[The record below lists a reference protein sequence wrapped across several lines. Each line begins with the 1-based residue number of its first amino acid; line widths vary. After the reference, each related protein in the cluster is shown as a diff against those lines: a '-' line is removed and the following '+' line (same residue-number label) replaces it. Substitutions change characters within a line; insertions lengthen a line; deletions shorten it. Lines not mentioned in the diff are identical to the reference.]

1 MLVSASLLTS
11 SLVVPEATA
20 RPAAAEV
27 PASTTQAAAAP
38 ELQPAAGQF
47 VPVAPASVIN
57 GVAVAAAGV
66 STVTVAGANGI
77 PAAAQVSAVAVQV
90 TAIGT
95 TAAGYVQAYAAGTT
109 RPTDSTNNFVT
120 GRNTASYDV
129 VPVSASG
136 QISVY
141 SSAASKVWVRL
152 RGYFTS
158 SSAVTAGSTFVP
170 LPATTVINN
179 VALAANGTTNYTFAG
194 ANGIPAAIDVAAVAI
209 EVTSAAPTAAG
220 VLKAYPTGEAAPA
233 DAAVNYPVTQAQT
246 NYETVRLSTAG
257 QVTFSASGATKLTVR
272 LRGYY
277 SKPTATA
284 AAASYVP
291 VAPATVV
298 NNVALAAAGTTTA
311 TLAGANGVPAA
322 ATVAAVDAN
331 VVASAPT
338 AAGFLTGYAAGTTR
352 PTDASVYYANATNT
366 AAHDTL
372 KISSA
377 GQTTFYASGATKLI
391 LRLRGYYK
399 KPTAPL
405 APTGITAAAAD
416 GRATVGWTVPKD
428 GGAAITGYTV
438 TANPGNL
445 KSTVGATGTA
455 TITGL
460 TNGTPYTFAVQA
472 INAAGTS
479 TASAASKPVV
489 PMGGEVLYAH
499 DAAGRVKAVFTSDGA
514 GVAYQYDAVGNI
526 TATQAL
532 PANQLTVAQA
542 GPATAVVGDS
552 YEIYGTGFGLDPE
565 QVSVTIGGATAPI
578 TSLRRNHLVVTVPAG
593 ATTGQALV
601 NVSGTTVTAGSVTL
615 LAAPQVTSVSPAIV
629 DRGATLTV
637 TGSNFAPATTANT
650 VSVNGTKL
658 QVLSATATTLTV
670 RAPGFGVA
678 GKLMVRTRAGTVT
691 SAGQVTVPPSPFLAV
706 DVAASVHLTP
716 DAPATITMAT
726 SNQLAL
732 FSIDGTAGQR
742 LGFQVDETI
751 SGCYEA
757 HIWAPDRTAAYAE
770 ETICGK
776 DYLELPRPAVN
787 GTYLVEL
794 DPRNPE
800 TGTFTVVARQSA
812 DLTAP
817 LTIDG
822 PAASL
827 TTTVAPAH
835 ATFTFTG
842 AKGQLVFTT
851 LTAPS
856 NLASGAVLWGPHG
869 QKLVTTNSY
878 YGSTSGFLTSVLLP
892 EDGVYTVDVD
902 PYNFELGTYTAQVNL
917 VPTPISATTTLDG
930 AAARLTITKPGQTG
944 SVAFT
949 GTQGQLVHVDLATQL
964 TSTATGKVT
973 LRGPDGSF
981 LFRDQTWTYF
991 MDYLADRYVLPQTG
1005 EYLLLVEPAGAQTGT
1020 IDVAVNTIP
1029 ADAVV
1034 ATTVDAAAVAVS
1046 NSKPGQLARMTFPA
1060 TAGQRV
1066 MITCVAITGHE
1077 YDVSYQLLNPAGT
1090 KVETGNCASSDK
1102 GILFDTRALTAGTW
1116 TVLAD
1121 PNRALLLTSALRAAS
1136 VAADPVVNSTLGSSA
1151 VVNLL
1156 PGQNGTVVFPVT
1168 AGQRIYVGCTLSVPD
1183 QQYDISFELLRP
1195 DGTKAD
1201 SGSCY
1206 TSFKG
1211 ELFDT
1216 VTAAAGGNWTVRMD
1230 PKLNANA
1237 GATIG
1242 LYAVPA
1248 DAAPTATIGGAAVTF
1263 DTVVGQNATVSFT
1276 ATAGQRVLIGCS
1288 LVDWAAKQYDVSF
1301 KLLRPDGTTEKTTS
1315 CYESSGGM
1323 LVDTI
1328 ALAQAGTWQLF
1339 VDPDYMVTSRTTV
1352 RLYSVPADVAKTTTV
1367 GGAGVSVTTV
1377 VGQSATI
1384 TFTGTASQK
1393 IKATVSSS
1401 SYPACGGYLRLRNSA
1416 GTNLT
1421 STCLTAAGY
1430 LTYTLPSAGTYTLF
1444 VDPAELSTG
1453 TATIAVANN
1462 PTAAAAN
1469 LEDRRDFPRAEPAAA
1484 PARAVKAN
1492 EEEEPPPPPVYP
1504 RKRDAWLTGRIL
1516 RTDGKPL
1523 ADVTV
1528 RVADRA
1534 VRTKADG
1541 SFVLTRLPQG
1551 TFLFVMDGRTAST
1564 RRTKYGYFDVQVNLR
1579 KGANKLFY
1587 QPYLPILDTAN
1598 EISIAGPTTEAVV
1611 LKTSKVKGLEVHI
1624 PAGVTIT
1631 DADGKKVTKV
1641 GITPIPVDRTP
1652 IPMPKGVQVPVYF
1665 TVQPAG
1671 GELHGGEAKIYYP
1684 NYLDQKPGT
1693 RLNFWS
1699 HEKYAE
1705 GWEVYGIGTVTAD
1718 GTQVL
1723 PDHDTAI
1730 ENFDGAMINVSGWLE
1745 GLTKGILE
1753 ALGSAGDPVD
1763 LGTGRFTYTQTDLT
1777 LGGFV
1782 PIEAERAY
1790 SSGDGRARPFGI
1802 GTIGTYDTFL
1812 TSKKQWQEADLNLI
1826 DGSQVHF
1833 ARTSPGTSFTDAAF
1847 EARGTIGQFAGATMA
1862 WNGRGWDLRLR
1873 DGTVLIYG
1881 DEAPLQGIRDR
1892 FGHTVTIRRI
1902 AKNVYGSQIGAIVSI
1917 TSSEGFWLTY
1927 DYDTAGQVLAI
1938 HDNAGR
1944 TVSYTYDTGLLKTVT
1959 DVNGGVTTYG
1969 WDTAKRLT
1977 TITDAKNQVFLTNT
1991 YDTNNRVIQQQLA
2004 DGGLYKFD
2012 YVLDSTGKKVVK
2024 TTVTDPAGA
2033 KRVVEYDAAGYLV
2046 KDTSASG
2053 TANEQGYSLERDP
2066 ASHLPTKTTDTDGRS
2081 MVSTYNA
2088 NQQATSTT
2096 VTLGTEQQQETA
2108 TYNGPEG
2115 AMDSTTDALGNT
2127 TRYTFDALGNVET
2140 ATDGEGRKTTYEWN
2154 DEGLMTKQTPD
2165 GAGSTTYEYL
2175 DGMTS
2180 QVTDPLGRVTSYG
2193 VDSAGRVQETVGP
2206 DGSVSTVQYD
2216 AANQVLSTKDPL
2228 GSVTTYKYDKNGNLE
2243 SLKDARGGT
2252 TTWAYDLMDR
2262 VHELTDQVGKKTTYT
2277 YNALGRP
2284 ETITDRRGLTTE
2296 YRYDALQR
2304 EVFTGYGRT
2313 GSPGAY
2319 QYQSTLI
2326 SAYDDKG
2333 RLESVT
2339 DSTAGAGSV
2348 AYTYDGKDRVATET
2362 TPQGTITREWDDT
2375 GRLKTLKVPGL
2386 PDTAYEYDKS
2396 DRLTKVTRGAVVASY
2411 GYDSTGRLKTQT
2423 LPGGVVRTSS
2433 YDLAG
2438 GLTGLTFT
2446 SGAQVLGDLTYHYDA
2461 AGQLDRTGG
2470 SWARA
2475 DLPSPVGS
2483 AVFDPANR
2491 LTSLDGVTRTYDPE
2505 GNLTDD
2511 GTSTYT
2517 WNARGEMTSTTGA
2530 VGASQMRYDPLG
2542 RRIGATVGGETW
2554 NLRYD
2559 GDNVLVEDGPGTA
2572 DATYLSGL
2580 STDSAA
2586 ARVDGL
2592 DGTGSASALLTD
2604 RQGSVVARTV
2614 PGTGTVAAEYTYDLY
2629 GKARSS
2635 LAGDANPVRYTGRE
2649 SGPGTPA
2656 GLQFNRARWYEPG
2669 TGRFLSEDPAG
2680 FEGAGPNLYSYVDG
2694 DPVDATDPSGA
2705 VPQIVA
2711 ACAGGA
2717 LINTVAGA
2725 LLGRKHTAGD
2735 YLRGLAKGCVDGVL
2749 MFGVGKFLS
2758 VGLRS
2763 ARPFARYLDEVA
2775 ETAAKACSFTGETLV
2790 LMADGSKKPIS
2801 QVEVGDEVLATD
2813 PETGEQGPHKVTQV
2827 FEHSDRVI
2835 DLEVAGDVVT
2845 TTANHPFWNATDRRF
2860 EPAAE
2865 LDRGDQV
2872 QSADGR
2878 RFTIGGLKT
2887 GGARQAAAYNLS
2899 VEGIHTYHV
2908 GPDELLVHNACV
2920 IPRITPRG
2928 LQHSFGRHAEQWFG
2942 REVGASKMGEWSALI
2957 QRASQSGK
2965 VFPWSSGSTLTQAH
2979 LARIDGKWFVAQFDR
2994 TTGDLVTAFVPNNK
3008 QVSAMLRL
3016 LGK

>member
-1 MLVSASLLTS
+1 M
-11 SLVVPEATA
+11 
-20 RPAAAEV
+20 
-27 PASTTQAAAAP
+27 
-38 ELQPAAGQF
+38 
-47 VPVAPASVIN
+47 PVAPASVIN
-57 GVAVAAAGV
+57 GTAVAAAGV

-90 TAIGT
+90 TAVGT
-95 TAAGYVQAYAAGTT
+95 TASGYIQTYAAGTT
-109 RPTDSTNNFVT
+109 RPTDSTTNYVT
-120 GRNTASYDV
+120 GRNTVSYDV
-129 VPVSASG
+129 VPVSAAG

-158 SSAVTAGSTFVP
+158 AAATTAGSTFVP

-179 VALAANGTTNYTFAG
+179 VAVAANGTTNYTFAG
-194 ANGIPAAIDVAAVAI
+194 ANGIPAATNVAAVALD
-209 EVTSAAPTAAG
+209 VVSAAPTAAG

-246 NYETVRLSTAG
+246 NYETVRLSAAG

-277 SKPTATA
+277 SKPTATT

-291 VAPATVV
+291 VAHATVV

-311 TLAGANGVPAA
+311 TLAGANGIPAA
-322 ATVAAVDAN
+322 ATVAAVDVN
-331 VVASAPT
+331 LVASAPT
-338 AAGFLTGYAAGTTR
+338 AAGYLTGYAAGTTR
-352 PTDASVYYANATNT
+352 PSDASVYYANATST

-372 KISSA
+372 KISTA

-399 KPTAPL
+399 KATAPV
-405 APTGITAAAAD
+405 APAAITAAAGD
-416 GRATVGWTVPKD
+416 GRATIGWTVPKD

-445 KSTVGATGTA
+445 KTTVGVTDSAS
-455 TITGL
+455 ITGL
-460 TNGTPYTFAVQA
+460 TNGTPYTFTVQA

-479 TASAASKPVV
+479 TASAVSKPVV

-514 GVAYQYDAVGNI
+514 GIAYQYDAVGNV

-532 PANQLTVAQA
+532 PADQLTIAQA
-542 GPATAVVGDS
+542 GPGTAVVGDS

-565 QVSVTIGGATAPI
+565 QVSVKIGGATAAI
-578 TSLRRNHLVVTVPAG
+578 NSLRRNHLVVTVPTG
-593 ATTGQALV
+593 AASGQVQVTVA
-601 NVSGTTVTAGSVTL
+601 GTTVTAGSITL
-615 LAAPQVTSVSPAIV
+615 LAAPQVTGVTPAVV
-629 DRGATLTV
+629 DRGGTLTV
-637 TGSNFAPATTANT
+637 SGTNFAPATTANA
-650 VSVNGTKL
+650 VSINGTKL
-658 QVLSATATTLTV
+658 QVLSATGTTLTV

-678 GKLMVRTRAGTVT
+678 GKLTLATRAGTIA
-691 SAGQVTVPPSPFLAV
+691 SAGQVTVPPAPFLAA

-716 DAPATITMAT
+716 DAAATITLAT
-726 SNQLAL
+726 SNQIAL

-776 DYLELPRPAVN
+776 DFLELPRPAAT

-794 DPRNPE
+794 DPRDPV
-800 TGTFTVVARQSA
+800 TGTFTVLAKQGA
-812 DLTAP
+812 DLSTP

-822 PAASL
+822 PVGSL
-827 TTTVAPAH
+827 TTTAAPSH
-835 ATFTFTG
+835 AAFTFTG
-842 AKGQLVFTT
+842 TKGQLVFTT

-878 YGSTSGFLTSVLLP
+878 YGSTSGFLSSVLLP

-902 PYNFELGTYTAQVNL
+902 PYNFDVGTYTAQVNL
-917 VPTPISATTTLDG
+917 VPAPVSATTTLDG
-930 AAARLTITKPGQTG
+930 PAARLTIAKPGQTG
-944 SVAFT
+944 SVTFT
-949 GTQGQLVHVDLATQL
+949 GTQGQLTHLDVAPQL
-964 TSTATGKVT
+964 TTTATGKVT

-981 LFRDQTWTYF
+981 LFRDQTWSYF
-991 MDYLADRYVLPQTG
+991 MDYQADRYTLPQTG

-1020 IDVAVNTIP
+1020 IDVTVNTIP

-1034 ATTVDAAAVAVS
+1034 ATTVDAAAIAVG
-1046 NSKPGQLARMTFPA
+1046 NNKPGQRARMTVPA

-1066 MITCVAITGHE
+1066 FISCVAITGHE
-1077 YDVSYQLLNPAGT
+1077 YDISYQLLDPAGT
-1090 KVETGNCASSDK
+1090 KVETGTCASSDK

-1116 TVLAD
+1116 TVLMDPSRALVLAPVLRAVSVPAD
-1121 PNRALLLTSALRAAS
+1121 PIVNSSLGSN
-1136 VAADPVVNSTLGSSA
+1136 PVVSL
-1151 VVNLL
+1151 V

-1168 AGQRIYVGCTLSVPD
+1168 AGQRIYVGCTLTDPN
-1183 QQYDISFELLRP
+1183 QQYDINFELLRP

-1216 VTAAAGGNWTVRMD
+1216 VTAAAGGNWTVKVD

-1237 GATIG
+1237 GATIA

-1248 DAAPTATIGGAAVTF
+1248 DAAPTATVGGAAVTF
-1263 DTVVGQNATVSFT
+1263 DTTVGQNATVSFT

-1288 LVDWAAKQYDVSF
+1288 LADWTAKQYDVSF

-1328 ALAQAGTWQLF
+1328 ALSQAGTWQLF
-1339 VDPDYMVTSRTTV
+1339 VDPDYAVTARTTV
-1352 RLYSVPADVAKTTTV
+1352 RVYSVPADVAKTTTV

-1377 VGQSATI
+1377 VGQSAAI
-1384 TFTGTASQK
+1384 TFPGTANQK
-1393 IKATVSSS
+1393 IKATLTAS
-1401 SYPACGGYLRLRNSA
+1401 SYPACGGFLRLRNAA

-1421 STCLTAAGY
+1421 STCLTANSY
-1430 LTYTLPSAGTYTLF
+1430 LTYTLPAAGTYTLF
-1444 VDPAELSTG
+1444 VDPTELSAG
-1453 TATIAVANN
+1453 TATITVANN
-1462 PTAAAAN
+1462 PAAAVAPST
-1469 LEDRRDFPRAEPAAA
+1469 EDLQDFPRSKPAPAA
-1484 PARAVKAN
+1484 PAAHAVPAADD
-1492 EEEEPPPPPVYP
+1492 EEEPPPPVYP
-1504 RKRDAWLTGRIL
+1504 RVRDAALTGRIL

-1523 ADVTV
+1523 AGVTV
-1528 RVADRA
+1528 KVADRA
-1534 VRTKADG
+1534 VKTKADG
-1541 SFVLTRLPQG
+1541 SFVLKRLPQG

-1564 RRTKYGYFDVQVNLR
+1564 KTTKYGYFDVQVNLR

-1598 EISIAGPTTEAVV
+1598 EISIAGPTTEPVV
-1611 LKTSKVKGLEVHI
+1611 IKTPKVKGLEVHI

-1631 DADGKKVTKV
+1631 DADGKKVTRV

-1718 GTQVL
+1718 GSQVR
-1723 PDHDTAI
+1723 PDYDTAI

-1763 LGTGRFTYTQTDLT
+1763 LGTGRFTYTQSDLT
-1777 LGGFV
+1777 LGGFI
-1782 PIEAERAY
+1782 PIEAQRAY
-1790 SSGDGRARPFGI
+1790 SSGDGRQRPYGM
-1802 GTIGTYDTFL
+1802 GTMGTYDTFL

-1833 ARTSPGTSFTDAAF
+1833 LRTSPGTSFTDAAF
-1847 EARGTIGQFAGATMA
+1847 EARGTVGQFAGATMA

-1892 FGHTVTIRRI
+1892 FGHTVAIRRI

-1927 DYDTAGQVLAI
+1927 DYDTAGQVTAI

-1944 TVSYTYDTGLLKTVT
+1944 SVSYTYDTGLLKTVT

-1977 TITDAKNQVFLTNT
+1977 TITDAKNQLFLTNT
-1991 YDTNNRVIQQQLA
+1991 YDTNNRVIQQRLA

-2012 YVLDSTGKKVVK
+2012 YVLDGTGKKVVK

-2033 KRVVEYDAAGYLV
+2033 KRVVEYDASGYLA

-2053 TANEQGYSLERDP
+2053 TTAERGYSVERDP
-2066 ASHLPTKTTDTDGRS
+2066 ATHLPTKTTDTNGRS
-2081 MVSTYNA
+2081 MVSSYNA

-2096 VTLGTEQQQETA
+2096 VTSGTEQQQESA

-2115 AMDSTTDALGNT
+2115 AMDSSTDALGNSVH
-2127 TRYTFDALGNVET
+2127 YTFDAAGNVAT
-2140 ATDGEGRKTTYEWN
+2140 ARDAEGRKTTYEWN
-2154 DEGLMTKQTPD
+2154 SDGLLIKQTPD
-2165 GAGSTTYEYL
+2165 GAGSTTFDYL
-2175 DGMTS
+2175 DGATS
-2180 QVTDPLGRVTSYG
+2180 EVTDALGRKTTYG
-2193 VDSAGRVQETVGP
+2193 MDPAGRVQETVGP
-2206 DGSVSTVQYD
+2206 DGSVATVQYD

-2228 GSVTTYKYDKNGNLE
+2228 GAVTTYTYDKNGNLE
-2243 SLKDARGGT
+2243 SLKDARDGT
-2252 TTWAYDLMDR
+2252 TSWAYDLMDR
-2262 VHELTDQVGKKTTYT
+2262 VHEVTDQVGKKTTYT
-2277 YNALGRP
+2277 YNSLGRP
-2284 ETITDRRGLTTE
+2284 DTVTDRRGLTTE
-2296 YRYDALQR
+2296 YRYDELQR

-2319 QYQSTLI
+2319 QYQSTL
-2326 SAYDDKG
+2326 SSVYDDKG
-2333 RLESVT
+2333 RLKTLT
-2339 DSTAGAGSV
+2339 DSTPGAGSV
-2348 AYTYDGKDRVATET
+2348 AYTYDGKDRLSTET
-2362 TPQGTITREWDDT
+2362 TPQGTITREWDDAD
-2375 GRLKTLKVPGL
+2375 RLKTLKVPGL
-2386 PDTAYEYDKS
+2386 PDTSYQYDKS
-2396 DRLTKVTRGAVVASY
+2396 DRLTQVSRGAVTASY
-2411 GYDSTGRLKTQT
+2411 GYDSSGRLKTQT
-2423 LPGGVVRTSS
+2423 MPGGVVRTAD

-2438 GLTGLTFT
+2438 ALTGLTFT

-2461 AGQLDRTGG
+2461 AGRLDRSAG

-2475 DLPSPVGS
+2475 DLPAPVTS
-2483 AVFDPANR
+2483 TQFDPANR
-2491 LTSLDGVTRTYDPE
+2491 LTSLNGVSRDYDPE
-2505 GNLTDD
+2505 GNLTSD
-2511 GTSTYT
+2511 GTSTYA
-2517 WNARGEMTSTTGA
+2517 WNARGELSSTTGA
-2530 VGASQMRYDPLG
+2530 AGASQLRYDPLG
-2542 RRIGATVGGETW
+2542 RRIGTTVGSGTW
-2554 NLRYD
+2554 NLQYD
-2559 GDNVLVEDGPGTA
+2559 GDNLLVEDGPGTD

-2580 STDSAA
+2580 DTDSAV

-2592 DGTGSASALLTD
+2592 DGTGGASALLTD

-2614 PGTGTVAAEYTYDLY
+2614 PGTSTVAAEYTYTPY
-2629 GKARSS
+2629 GASRSS
-2635 LAGDANPVRYTGRE
+2635 LTDDTNPVRYTGRE

-2656 GLQFNRARWYEPG
+2656 GLQYNRARWYEPG
-2669 TGRFLSEDPAG
+2669 SGRFLSEDPAG
-2680 FEGAGPNLYSYVDG
+2680 FEAAGPNLYSYVDG

-2705 VPQIVA
+2705 VPQIIA

-2717 LINTVAGA
+2717 IVNTLAGA
-2725 LLGRKHTAGD
+2725 LLGRKHSVGD
-2735 YLRGLAKGCVDGVL
+2735 YLRGLGKGCAEGVL

-2763 ARPFARYLDEVA
+2763 VRPLTRFLDDAA

-2790 LMADGSKKPIS
+2790 LMADGTKRPIS
-2801 QVEVGDEVLATD
+2801 KVEVGDEVLATD

-2845 TTANHPFWNATDRRF
+2845 TTTNHPFWNATDRRF

-2872 QSADGR
+2872 QAADGR
-2878 RFTIGGLKT
+2878 RFTIGGLRT
-2887 GGARQAAAYNLS
+2887 SSARTATAYNLS
-2899 VEGIHTYHV
+2899 VEGVHTYHV
-2908 GPDELLVHNACV
+2908 GDDELLVHNTCGV
-2920 IPRITPRG
+2920 PI
-2928 LQHSFGRHAEQWFG
+2928 SKGRWDHIWD
-2942 REVGASKMGEWSALI
+2942 RHVNRTNPKYLHKSKFNTTSKAKIQKMINRALGGE
-2957 QRASQSGK
+2957 
-2965 VFPWSSGSTLTQAH
+2965 
-2979 LARIDGKWFVAQFDR
+2979 
-2994 TTGDLVTAFVPNNK
+2994 TGDGVYFYRFPSSIGTTAAGDPQFYIRVVVRK
-3008 QVSAMLRL
+3008 GKLISAFPS
-3016 LGK
+3016 GAP

>member
-1 MLVSASLLTS
+1 MLVCVSLLGS
-11 SLVVPEATA
+11 LLVVPEVAAEPVGGET
-20 RPAAAEV
+20 AAA
-27 PASTTQAAAAP
+27 STAAVP
-38 ELQPAAGQF
+38 ELQPGAGQF

-77 PAAAQVSAVAVQV
+77 PSAAQVSAVAVQV

-95 TAAGYVQAYAAGTT
+95 TAAGYIQTFAAGTT
-109 RPTDSTNNFVT
+109 RPTDSTTNFVT
-120 GRNTASYDV
+120 GRNTVSYDV
-129 VPVSASG
+129 VPVSATG

-158 SSAVTAGSTFVP
+158 SSATTAGSTFVP

-179 VALAANGTTNYTFAG
+179 LALAANGTTSYTFAG
-194 ANGIPAAIDVAAVAI
+194 ANGIPAAANVAAMALDV
-209 EVTSAAPTAAG
+209 VSAAPTAAG

-233 DAAVNYPVTQAQT
+233 DAVVNYPVTQSQA
-246 NYETVRLSTAG
+246 NYETVRLSSTG

-277 SKPTATA
+277 SKPTATT
-284 AAASYVP
+284 AAASYIP
-291 VAPATVV
+291 VARATVV
-298 NNVALAAAGTTTA
+298 NGVALAAAGTTTA
-311 TLAGANGVPAA
+311 TLAGANGIPAA
-322 ATVAAVDAN
+322 ANLAAVDAN

-338 AAGFLTGYAAGTTR
+338 AAGYLTGYAAGTTR
-352 PTDASVYYANATNT
+352 PSDASVYYANATNT

-372 KISSA
+372 KISAA

-399 KPTAPL
+399 KATAPL
-405 APTGITAAAAD
+405 APTGLTVAGAD

-438 TANPGNL
+438 TANPGGI
-445 KSTVGATGTA
+445 KTTVGVTSTA
-455 TITGL
+455 TVNGL
-460 TNGTPYTFAVQA
+460 TNGVPYTFTVQA

-479 TASAASKPVV
+479 AASAASKPVV

-514 GVAYQYDAVGNI
+514 GVSYQYDAVGNV
-526 TATQAL
+526 TATQNL
-532 PANQLTVAQA
+532 PAGQLTVAQA
-542 GPATAVVGDS
+542 GPSTAVVGDS
-552 YEIYGTGFGLDPE
+552 YEIYGTGFGLDAE
-565 QVSVTIGGATAPI
+565 QVSVTIGGAAAPI
-578 TSLRRNHLVVTVPAG
+578 TSLRRNHLVVTVPTG
-593 ATTGQALV
+593 AATGEALV
-601 NVSGTTVTAGSVTL
+601 KVAGTTVSAGSVTL
-615 LAAPQVTSVSPAIV
+615 LAAPQITSVSPAVV
-629 DRGATLTV
+629 DRGAPLTV
-637 TGSNFAPATTANT
+637 SGSNFAPATTANT

-658 QVLSATATTLTV
+658 QVLSATSSTLTV

-678 GKLMVRTRAGTVT
+678 GKLSVRTRAGTVS
-691 SAGQVTVPPSPFLAV
+691 SAGQLTVPPAPFLAA
-706 DVAASVHLTP
+706 DVAASVQLTP
-716 DAPATITMAT
+716 DAASTINLVT
-726 SNQLAL
+726 SNQIAL
-732 FSIDGTAGQR
+732 FSIDATAGQR

-757 HIWAPDRTAAYAE
+757 HVWAPDRSAVVAE
-770 ETICGK
+770 ETVCGR
-776 DYLELPRPAVN
+776 DFFELPRPATN

-794 DPRNPE
+794 DPRDPV
-800 TGTFTVVARQSA
+800 TGSFTVLARQAA
-812 DLTAP
+812 DLTSP

-822 PAASL
+822 AAASL
-827 TTTVAPAH
+827 TTTAAPSH
-835 ATFTFTG
+835 AVFTFTG
-842 AKGQLVFTT
+842 TKGQLVFTT
-851 LTAPS
+851 LTAP
-856 NLASGAVLWGPHG
+856 NKLASGAVLWGPHG
-869 QKLVTTNSY
+869 QKLVTTNTYS
-878 YGSTSGFLTSVLLP
+878 GTTSGFLASVLLP

-902 PYNFELGTYTAQVNL
+902 PYNFDVGTYTAQVNL
-917 VPTPISATTTLDG
+917 VPSPISATTTLDG
-930 AAARLTITKPGQTG
+930 PAARLTISKPGQTG
-944 SVAFT
+944 SVSFT
-949 GTQGQLVHVDLATQL
+949 GTQGQLVHVDVAPQL

-981 LFRDQTWTYF
+981 LFRDQSWTYF
-991 MDYLADRYVLPQTG
+991 MDYQADRYVLPQTG

-1020 IDVAVNTIP
+1020 IDVTVNTIP
-1029 ADAVV
+1029 ADAIVS
-1034 ATTVDAAAVAVS
+1034 TTVDAAAVAVG
-1046 NSKPGQLARMTFPA
+1046 NSKPGQLARLTFSA

-1066 MITCVAITGHE
+1066 FISCVAITGHE
-1077 YDVSYQLLNPAGT
+1077 YDVSFQLLNPAGT
-1090 KVETGNCASSDK
+1090 KVETGTCASSDK

-1121 PNRALLLTSALRAAS
+1121 PSRALVLAPMLRAVS
-1136 VAADPVVNSTLGSSA
+1136 VPADPVVSSSLGASP
-1151 VVNLL
+1151 VVNLV

-1168 AGQRIYVGCTLSVPD
+1168 AGQRIFVGCTLTDPN

-1201 SGSCY
+1201 TGNCY

-1216 VTAAAGGNWTVRMD
+1216 VTATAGGDWTVKVD

-1237 GATIG
+1237 GATIK

-1248 DAAPTATIGGAAVTF
+1248 DAAPAATIGGAAVTF
-1263 DTVVGQNATVSFT
+1263 DTVVGQNATIPFT
-1276 ATAGQRVLIGCS
+1276 ATSGQRVLIGCS
-1288 LVDWAAKQYDVSF
+1288 LADWTAKQYDVSF

-1315 CYESSGGM
+1315 CYESSKGM
-1323 LVDTI
+1323 LIDTL
-1328 ALAQAGTWQLF
+1328 ALSQAGTWQLF
-1339 VDPDYMVTSRTTV
+1339 VDPDYAVTASTTV
-1352 RLYSVPADVAKTTTV
+1352 RLYSVPADVTKTTTV

-1377 VGQSATI
+1377 VGQSASI

-1393 IKATVSSS
+1393 IKATLTAS
-1401 SYPACGGYLRLRNSA
+1401 SYPSCGGFLRLRNSA

-1421 STCLTAAGY
+1421 STCLTANGY
-1430 LTYTLPSAGTYTLF
+1430 LTYTLPAAGTYTLF
-1444 VDPAELSTG
+1444 VDPADLNAG
-1453 TATIAVANN
+1453 TATIAVTNN
-1462 PTAAAAN
+1462 TAAAAMPSVK
-1469 LEDRRDFPRAEPAAA
+1469 DRKDFPRTKQAVPAVAETEEPD
-1484 PARAVKAN
+1484 
-1492 EEEEPPPPPVYP
+1492 EEEEPPPPVYP
-1504 RKRDAWLTGRIL
+1504 RKRDASLTGRIL

-1523 ADVTV
+1523 AGVTV
-1528 RVADRA
+1528 KVADRA
-1534 VRTKADG
+1534 ARTKADG
-1541 SFVLTRLPQG
+1541 SFVLRGLPHG
-1551 TFLFVMDGRTAST
+1551 TWLFAMDGRTAST
-1564 RRTKYGYFDVQVNLR
+1564 RTTKYGYFDVQVNLR
-1579 KGANKLFY
+1579 KGSNKLFY

-1598 EISIAGPTTEAVV
+1598 EISIAGPTTTPVV
-1611 LKTSKVKGLEVHI
+1611 IKTPKVKGLEVHI

-1631 DADGKKVTKV
+1631 DADGKPVTRV

-1671 GELHGGEAKIYYP
+1671 GELHGGVAKIHYP

-1693 RLNFWS
+1693 RLNFWT

-1705 GWEVYGIGTVTAD
+1705 GWEVYGQGTVTAD
-1718 GTQVL
+1718 GTQVI
-1723 PDHDTAI
+1723 PGEDTAI

-1763 LGTGRFTYTQTDLT
+1763 LGTGRFTYTQSDLT

-1782 PIEAERAY
+1782 PIEVQRAY
-1790 SSGDGRARPFGI
+1790 SSGDGRARPFGM
-1802 GTIGTYDTFL
+1802 GTMGTYDTFL
-1812 TSKKQWQEADLNLI
+1812 TSKRQWQEADLNLI

-1833 ARTSPGTSFTDAAF
+1833 VRTSPGTSFTDASF
-1847 EARGTIGQFAGATMA
+1847 EARGTVGQFAGATMA

-1892 FGHTVTIRRI
+1892 FGHTVAIKRI

-1917 TSSEGFWLTY
+1917 TSSEGYWLTY

-1944 TVSYTYDTGLLKTVT
+1944 TVSYTYDSGLLKTVT

-1969 WDTAKRLT
+1969 WDSAKRLT
-1977 TITDAKNQVFLTNT
+1977 TITDAKQQLFLTNT
-1991 YDTNNRVIQQQLA
+1991 YDTNNRVIQQKLA

-2012 YVLDSTGKKVVK
+2012 YVLDSTGKKVTK

-2033 KRVVEYDAAGYLV
+2033 KRTVEYDASGYLV
-2046 KDTSASG
+2046 KDTSATG
-2053 TANEQGYSLERDP
+2053 TTAERGYSVERDP
-2066 ASHLPTKTTDTDGRS
+2066 ASHLPTKTTDTNGRS

-2096 VTLGTEQQQETA
+2096 VSMGTGQQQETA

-2127 TRYTFDALGNVET
+2127 IRYTFDAAGNVAN
-2140 ATDGEGRKTTYEWN
+2140 ATDAEGRKTTYEWN
-2154 DEGLMTKQTPD
+2154 SDGLLAKLTPD

-2180 QVTDPLGRVTSYG
+2180 ATIDPLGRKTSYG
-2193 VDSAGRVQETVGP
+2193 IDPAGRVHETVGP
-2206 DGSVSTVQYD
+2206 DGGVSTVQYD

-2228 GSVTTYKYDKNGNLE
+2228 GAVTTYTYDANGNLE
-2243 SLKDARGGT
+2243 SLKDARNGT
-2252 TTWAYDLMDR
+2252 TSWAYDVMDR
-2262 VHELTDQVGKKTTYT
+2262 VHEVTDQVGKKTVYT

-2284 ETITDRRGLTTE
+2284 ETVTDRRGLTTE
-2296 YRYDALQR
+2296 YRYDELQR
-2304 EVFTGYGRT
+2304 QVFTGYGRT

-2326 SAYDDKG
+2326 SVYDDKG
-2333 RLESVT
+2333 RLESLT
-2339 DSTAGAGSV
+2339 DSTPGAGAV
-2348 AYTYDGKDRVATET
+2348 AYTYDDQDRLATET
-2362 TPQGTITREWDDT
+2362 TPQGTITREWDAAD
-2375 GRLKTLKVPGL
+2375 RLKTLKVPGL
-2386 PDTAYEYDKS
+2386 PDTSYQYDKS
-2396 DRLTKVTRGAVVASY
+2396 DRLTSVTRGTVTASY
-2411 GYDSTGRLKTQT
+2411 GYDSAGRLKTQT
-2423 LPGGVVRTSS
+2423 LPGGVVRTAD
-2433 YDLAG
+2433 YDLDSA
-2438 GLTGLTFT
+2438 LTRLTFT
-2446 SGAQVLGDLTYHYDA
+2446 SGGQVLGDLTYHYDS
-2461 AGQLDRTGG
+2461 AGRLDRSSG
-2470 SWARA
+2470 SWARS
-2475 DLPSPVGS
+2475 DLPTPVTS
-2483 AVFDPANR
+2483 AEFDPANR

-2505 GNLTDD
+2505 GNLTSD

-2517 WNARGEMTSTTGA
+2517 WNARGELSSTTGA
-2530 VGASQMRYDPLG
+2530 VGASQVRYDPLG
-2542 RRIGATVGGETW
+2542 RRIGTTVGSESW

-2559 GDNVLVEDGPGTA
+2559 GDNLLVEDGPGTA
-2572 DATYLSGL
+2572 DATYLAGL
-2580 STDSAA
+2580 DTDSAV

-2592 DGTGSASALLTD
+2592 DGTGGASALLTD
-2604 RQGSVVARTV
+2604 RQGSVVARTA
-2614 PGTGTVAAEYTYDLY
+2614 PGTATLAAEYTYGPY
-2629 GKARSS
+2629 GTSRSS
-2635 LAGDANPVRYTGRE
+2635 LTGDTNPVRYTGRE

-2669 TGRFLSEDPAG
+2669 TGRFLSEDPEG
-2680 FEGAGPNLYSYVDG
+2680 FEAAGPNLYSYVDG
-2694 DPVDATDPSGA
+2694 DPVDATDPTGA
-2705 VPQIVA
+2705 VPQIIA

-2717 LINTVAGA
+2717 IVNTVAGV

-2735 YLRGLAKGCVDGVL
+2735 YLRGLAKGCAEGVL

-2763 ARPFARYLDEVA
+2763 TRPLTKLLDDAA

-2790 LMADGSKKPIS
+2790 LMADGTKKPIG

-2813 PETGEQGPHKVTQV
+2813 PETGEQGRHKVTQI
-2827 FEHSDRVI
+2827 FEHSDQVI
-2835 DLEVAGDVVT
+2835 DLEVAGELVT
-2845 TTANHPFWNATDRRF
+2845 TTANHPFWNATDQRF

-2865 LDRGDQV
+2865 LDRGDEV

-2878 RFTIGGLKT
+2878 RFTIGGLRT
-2887 GGARQAAAYNLS
+2887 AGARAATAYNLS

-2908 GPDELLVHNACV
+2908 GADELLVHNTCGV
-2920 IPRITPRG
+2920 PIPK
-2928 LQHSFGRHAEQWFG
+2928 GRWDHIWK
-2942 REVGASKMGEWSALI
+2942 RHVNRTKYPHKSKFNTTSKAKIERMINRALGGE
-2957 QRASQSGK
+2957 
-2965 VFPWSSGSTLTQAH
+2965 
-2979 LARIDGKWFVAQFDR
+2979 
-2994 TTGDLVTAFVPNNK
+2994 TGDGVYYYRFPSSIGTTAAGDPQYYIRVVVRKGRIHTAFP
-3008 QVSAMLRL
+3008 SGAP
-3016 LGK
+3016 